1 MCLFVLHNID
11 YELLLQQLYHK
22 TCEIKYKKRKETK
35 LQRKS
40 NTKQQINIESMW
52 KN

>member
-1 MCLFVLHNID
+1 MSYCYSNYII
-11 YELLLQQLYHK
+11 K
-22 TCEIKYKKRKETK
+22 REIKYKERKETK